1 MMFRLPF
8 NAFTYISIFVFDVT
22 WPLVKLCFSTVFLLW
37 GLFCNYKMW
46 LRKKMTFV
54 FFVSNRLVVS
64 KSHWFGLV
72 YYFLCALLPPP
83 PHNATSIH
91 TIQLM
96 MCHTLPPFFQ
106 CRRIWSMLTLMNGWK
121 WRVIQQPWGLL
132 TMPRLARSY
141 FYCCEFRVWGNTRC

>member
-46 LRKKMTFV
+46 LRKKWHLFFLYQIDWWFQKVTGLGWCTTFCV
-54 FFVSNRLVVS
+54 
-64 KSHWFGLV
+64 H
-72 YYFLCALLPPP
+72 CCPPQCHFNTYNTTDDA
-83 PHNATSIH
+83 PHVT
-91 TIQLM
+91 
-96 MCHTLPPFFQ
+96 PFFQ

>member
-46 LRKKMTFV
+46 LRKNDICFFLYQIDWWFQKVTGLGWCTTFCV
-54 FFVSNRLVVS
+54 
-64 KSHWFGLV
+64 H
-72 YYFLCALLPPP
+72 CCPPQCHFNTYNTTDDA
-83 PHNATSIH
+83 PHVT
-91 TIQLM
+91 
-96 MCHTLPPFFQ
+96 PFFQ